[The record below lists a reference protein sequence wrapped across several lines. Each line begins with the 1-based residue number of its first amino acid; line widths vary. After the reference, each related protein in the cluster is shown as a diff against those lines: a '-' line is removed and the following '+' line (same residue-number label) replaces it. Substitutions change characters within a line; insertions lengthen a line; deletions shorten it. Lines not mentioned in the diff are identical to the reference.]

1 MNELQYCWLKL
12 AVWYHTNFCF
22 NENEIQLLSLRFIRK
37 NTVDELKLNILVDG
51 KHWIVAFDD

>member
-1 MNELQYCWLKL
+1 MNDLQYCWLKL
-12 AVWYHTNFCF
+12 VVWYHTNFCF

-37 NTVDELKLNILVDG
+37 NTVDESNLNILVDG